1 MLAHDDP
8 AATYRLLE
16 REFTARGYTTRVFY
30 LGASEVF
37 EAVSPKGRRWVTPI
51 AHMSYPM
58 QSAFTKEVSIHKDL
72 AYELM
77 KNVGVPVPFTQVIRA
92 GVEPSL
98 KEAATLL
105 QQQPQLIVKPA
116 DSSLSR
122 GLTLGIT
129 DAPALVEAITLAR
142 QFARNGDVIVQ
153 QQVAGEEIRFVYS
166 DGNIVAA
173 LLRESAKLTGDGVHS
188 IQQLLDKENTQRAQ
202 VKDSLVSY
210 PQLSTDLIQ
219 PGIDYMKV
227 PANGETIELSR
238 STMVRG
244 GASIYNVITTIDP
257 SYCDL
262 ARRAA
267 EALGTGFI
275 VIDMMIKNYKQPF
288 DGTNAFFNEFNT
300 APVLKL
306 CYSCRDGNQLD
317 IVPLLVDAIDKR
329 IHL

>member
-16 REFTARGYTTRVFY
+16 REFAARGYSTRVFY
-30 LGASEVF
+30 LGDSEVL
-37 EAVSPKGRRWVTPI
+37 EVVSPKGRRWVTPI

-58 QSAFTKEVSIHKDL
+58 QTAFTKEISIHKDV
-72 AYELM
+72 AYDLMQKAEL
-77 KNVGVPVPFTQVIRA
+77 PIPFTHVVRAHDEFGTEEATALIR
-92 GVEPSL
+92 E
-98 KEAATLL
+98 
-105 QQQPQLIVKPA
+105 QPCVIVKPA

-129 DAPALVEAITLAR
+129 DPSVLTEAIAFAR
-142 QFARNGDVIVQ
+142 QSARNGDVLVQ
-153 QQVAGEEIRFVYS
+153 QQVAGEEIRFVYL
-166 DGNIVAA
+166 DGKIVAA
-173 LLRESAKLTGDGVHS
+173 LLRETAKLTGDGEHS
-188 IQQLLDKENTQRAQ
+188 VKQLLEKENNQRANIENT
-202 VKDSLVSY
+202 LVAY
-210 PQLSTDLIQ
+210 PQLNDEMIQ
-219 PGIDYMKV
+219 QGIDLECV
-227 PANGETIELSR
+227 PANGETIELSH
-238 STMVRG
+238 STMIRG
-244 GASIYNVITTIDP
+244 GASIYNVIATIDP

-267 EALGTGFI
+267 EAVGTGFI